1 MKFKCI
7 HTGNVFE
14 FTQEHDI
21 KTMLEHPEYVEYVEY
36 AQVPEVI
43 EEPKPK
49 AVRKSVKQLDTE
61 E

>member
-14 FTQEHDI
+14 FLQEHDI
-21 KTMLEHPEYVEYVEY
+21 KSMLEHPEYV
-36 AQVPEVI
+36 QVQEVV
-43 EEPKPK
+43 EEPVKPK
-49 AVRKSVKQLDTE
+49 AVRKASKQDSTE

>member
-21 KTMLEHPEYVEYVEY
+21 KTMLEHPEYL
-36 AQVPEVI
+36 QVPEVI

-49 AVRKSVKQLDTE
+49 AVRKSVKQSDTE